1 MAFGRAASLFFSAA
15 RLRGIQGGLNTGNRS
30 GMAHAHFLK
39 TASHNQTGRAAGLRS
54 IATLPPPQFKNQPLS
69 NATHCTPL
77 PAVLFAVIFSTGIAN
92 TSSGIAYTRPSV
104 RLLAVVILMAAP
116 SLS

>member
-1 MAFGRAASLFFSAA
+1 MALGRAASLFFSAA

-39 TASHNQTGRAAGLRS
+39 TASLNQMAERQGCDPS
-54 IATLPPPQFKNQPLS
+54 LPYHPPNFKNQPLS

-77 PAVLFAVIFSTGIAN
+77 PAVLFAVIFSTGNAKH
-92 TSSGIAYTRPSV
+92 SSGIAYTRPNV
-104 RLLAVVILMAAP
+104 VLLLVVIFMAAP